1 MSLRTRSLLQVWTL
15 ILCLLAAG
23 GAFGQAA
30 GKVLLAVGDVAAL
43 RGTERVRL
51 TAGAAV
57 NVGDT
62 VVTGAQ
68 SHAQLRFADDALVAL
83 KPDSEFRIERYNF
96 TGASDSGEVAVFRLV
111 KGGFRT
117 LTGQIGK
124 LNRDQYQ
131 LLTTQ
136 ATIGIRGTHY
146 QIQICSAGQCI
157 NGGAPAG
164 SGMYGGVYEGRVI
177 VSNSLGADEYGA
189 EEFFYVPDG
198 EAPQRWLAP
207 PDFLSNRLDGRRLTA
222 ALGPTQLRFAKVP
235 RIEIPLALGA
245 PSLTIPLV
253 LSAPSLTAPLA
264 LGVLPFTFSATEDLA
279 TPGLVSTGKNVVVG
293 SDRYSLELDSTMNSK
308 LQLGIGGGGQM
319 ASFNNG
325 NLVAGVGT
333 ASIVDVGGDGAPSG
347 IPSGS
352 GLNWGRWQ
360 GPGST
365 IAQTLGSQVVHNDG
379 GNLHYIYGNVA
390 ASLPTS
396 GQVSYAAIGGTRP
409 TDSGTGAVG
418 SLISGGTIN
427 VNFTTAQL
435 ALTGLAVGFGS
446 ATYTMAG
453 STSILNGQ
461 FSTAPVGAS
470 AGCTGGGC
478 QSLIA
483 GNFAGFFAGPG
494 AAGIGLDYYFN
505 IRSGS
510 VIEGVAGYRKCAT
523 PGKC

>member
-1 MSLRTRSLLQVWTL
+1 MSLRARSFLQAWTL
-15 ILCLLAAG
+15 VLSVLAAG
-23 GAFGQAA
+23 VAFGQTA

-68 SHAQLRFADDALVAL
+68 SHAQIRFADDALVAL

-96 TGASDSGEVAVFRLV
+96 TGASDGGEVAVFRLL

-117 LTGQIGK
+117 LTGQIGR

-146 QIQICSAGQCI
+146 QAQICASGQCT
-157 NGGAPAG
+157 NQGAPAR

-177 VSNSLGADEYGA
+177 VSNPLGA
-189 EEFFYVPDG
+189 EEYGPEEFFFVPDG
-198 EAPQRWLAP
+198 EAPQRWLGQ
-207 PDFLSNRLDGRRLTA
+207 PDFLSDQLDGRRPTA
-222 ALGPTQLRFAKVP
+222 TLAPAQLRFASVP
-235 RIEIPLALGA
+235 AFEIPLGLGA
-245 PSLTIPLV
+245 PSFTNFGAAG
-253 LSAPSLTAPLA
+253 APSFTNFGTA
-264 LGVLPFTFSATEDLA
+264 GVPSFTFSGTEDLT
-279 TPGLVSTGKNVVVG
+279 TPILVSAGKTVIVG
-293 SDRYSLELDSTMNSK
+293 SDRYTLELDSTTNPN
-308 LQLGIGGGGQM
+308 LQIGIGGGGQM
-319 ASFNNG
+319 TSFNNG
-325 NLVAGVGT
+325 RLVAGVGT
-333 ASIVDVGGDGAPSG
+333 ASIVDVGSEGGASG
-347 IPSGS
+347 LALGS

-365 IAQTLGSQVVHNDG
+365 IAQTLGNQVVHNDG
-379 GNLHYIYGNVA
+379 GNLHYIYGNIA
-390 ASLPTS
+390 ASMPTS
-396 GQVSYAAIGGTRP
+396 GQVSYAPISGTRP
-409 TDSGTGAVG
+409 TDSGTGAIG
-418 SLISGGTIN
+418 TLISGGTIN

-435 ALTGLAVGFGS
+435 ALTGLAVGFGN

-470 AGCTGGGC
+470 VGCTGGGC
-478 QSLIA
+478 QPLIA
-483 GNFAGFFAGPG
+483 GNFAGFLAGPG

-505 IRSGS
+505 TRNGS
-510 VIEGVAGYRKCAT
+510 VLEGVAAYRKCAS
-523 PGKC
+523 PGRC

>member
-1 MSLRTRSLLQVWTL
+1 MSFRTRSLLQLWTFMV
-15 ILCLLAAG
+15 CLLLTNAAF
-23 GAFGQAA
+23 AQAA

-43 RGTERVRL
+43 RGSARVAL

-96 TGASDSGEVAVFRLV
+96 TGASDGGEVAVFRLV

-146 QIQICSAGQCI
+146 QVQICSSGQCT
-157 NGGAPAG
+157 NGGEPAR
-164 SGMYGGVYEGRVI
+164 SGMYGGVYEGRVA
-177 VSNSLGADEYGA
+177 VSNALGADEYGA

-207 PDFLSNRLDGRRLTA
+207 PDFLSNQLDGHRLTA
-222 ALGPTQLRFAKVP
+222 ALGPAPLRFAKVP
-235 RIEIPLALGA
+235 GSEIPLALGA
-245 PSLTIPLV
+245 PSLTIPLA
-253 LSAPSLTAPLA
+253 LSMPSLTAPLA
-264 LGVLPFTFSATEDLA
+264 LGVPPFTFSATEDLA

-319 ASFNNG
+319 VSFNNG

-333 ASIVDVGGDGAPSG
+333 ASIVDVGGVGASSG

-365 IAQTLGSQVVHNDG
+365 ITQTLGGQVVHNDG

-396 GQVSYAAIGGTRP
+396 GQVSYAAIGGTR
-409 TDSGTGAVG
+409 
-418 SLISGGTIN
+418 
-427 VNFTTAQL
+427 
-435 ALTGLAVGFGS
+435 
-446 ATYTMAG
+446 
-453 STSILNGQ
+453 
-461 FSTAPVGAS
+461 
-470 AGCTGGGC
+470 
-478 QSLIA
+478 
-483 GNFAGFFAGPG
+483 
-494 AAGIGLDYYFN
+494 
-505 IRSGS
+505 
-510 VIEGVAGYRKCAT
+510 
-523 PGKC
+523 

>member
-1 MSLRTRSLLQVWTL
+1 MSSRMRSFLQIWTL
-15 ILCLLAAG
+15 VLSVLAAG
-23 GAFGQAA
+23 VAYGQAA

-96 TGASDSGEVAVFRLV
+96 TGAADSGEVAVFRLV

-117 LTGQIGK
+117 LTGKIGR

-146 QIQICSAGQCI
+146 QAQICASGQCT
-157 NGGAPAG
+157 NQGAPARP
-164 SGMYGGVYEGRVI
+164 GMYGGVYEGRVI
-177 VSNSLGADEYGA
+177 VSNPLGADEYGA
-189 EEFFYVPDG
+189 EEFFFVPDG
-198 EAPQRWLAP
+198 EAPQRWLAQ
-207 PDFLSNRLDGRRLTA
+207 PDFLSDQLDGRRPTA
-222 ALGPTQLRFAKVP
+222 TLRPASVRFAKVP
-235 RIEIPLALGA
+235 DIDIPPGLGA
-245 PSLTIPLV
+245 PSFTGFGTQG
-253 LSAPSLTAPLA
+253 APSF
-264 LGVLPFTFSATEDLA
+264 VFSATEDLA
-279 TPGLVSTGKNVVVG
+279 TPGLVNTEKTVVVG
-293 SDRYSLELDSTMNSK
+293 SDRYTLELDSTTNAK

-319 ASFNNG
+319 TSFNNG
-325 NLVAGVGT
+325 RLVADVGT
-333 ASIVDVGGDGAPSG
+333 ASVVDVGSEGAASG

-365 IAQTLGSQVVHNDG
+365 IAQTLGNQVVHNDG
-379 GNLHYIYGNVA
+379 GNLHYVYGNIA
-390 ASLPTS
+390 TSMPAS
-396 GQVSYAAIGGTRP
+396 GQVSYAPIGGTRP
-409 TDSGTGAVG
+409 TDSATGAVG
-418 SLISGGTIN
+418 TLISGGSIN

-435 ALTGLAVGFGS
+435 ALTGLAVGFGN

-470 AGCTGGGC
+470 VGCTGGGC

-483 GNFAGFFAGPG
+483 GNFAGFLAGPG

-505 IRSGS
+505 TRNGS
-510 VIEGVAGYRKCAT
+510 VIEGVAAYRKCAS
-523 PGKC
+523 PGRC

>member
-1 MSLRTRSLLQVWTL
+1 MSLRTRSFLQVWTL
-15 ILCLLAAG
+15 VACLLAAG
-23 GAFGQAA
+23 VVFGQAA

-43 RGTERVRL
+43 RGTERVPL

-146 QIQICSAGQCI
+146 QVQICAAGQCT
-157 NGGAPAG
+157 NEGAPAR

-198 EAPQRWLAP
+198 EAPQRWLAQ
-207 PDFLSNRLDGRRLTA
+207 PDFLSDQLDGRRLTA
-222 ALGPTQLRFAKVP
+222 TSVPRQLRFAKVP
-235 RIEIPLALGA
+235 DIEIPLALGA
-245 PSLTIPLV
+245 PS
-253 LSAPSLTAPLA
+253 
-264 LGVLPFTFSATEDLA
+264 FTFSATEDLA
-279 TPGLVSTGKNVVVG
+279 TPELGSTGKTVVVG
-293 SDRYSLELDSTMNSK
+293 SDRYTLELDSTTNPN
-308 LQLGIGGGGQM
+308 LQLGIGGGQM
-319 ASFNNG
+319 TSFNNG
-325 NLVAGVGT
+325 RLVAGVGT
-333 ASIVDVGGDGAPSG
+333 ASIVDVGSDGAASG

-365 IAQTLGSQVVHNDG
+365 IAQTLGNQVVHNDG
-379 GNLHYIYGNVA
+379 GNLHYIYGNIA
-390 ASLPTS
+390 TSMPTS
-396 GQVSYAAIGGTRP
+396 GQVSYAPIGGTRP

-418 SLISGGTIN
+418 TLISGGTIN

-435 ALTGLAVGFGS
+435 ALTGLAVGFGN

-461 FSTAPVGAS
+461 FSTPPVGANV
-470 AGCTGGGC
+470 GCTGGGC

-505 IRSGS
+505 TRSGS
-510 VIEGVAGYRKCAT
+510 VIEGVTGYRKCAS

>member
-1 MSLRTRSLLQVWTL
+1 MTSRKRSLLQLWTL
-15 ILCLLAAG
+15 VICLFVAGAALA
-23 GAFGQAA
+23 QAA

-43 RGTERVRL
+43 RGAERVRL

-57 NVGDT
+57 DVGDT

-68 SHAQLRFADDALVAL
+68 SHAQLRFSDDALVAL

-96 TGASDSGEVAVFRLV
+96 SGTAAGGEVAVFRLV

-146 QIQICSAGQCI
+146 QVQICAAGQCT
-157 NGGAPAG
+157 NKDEPARA
-164 SGMYGGVYEGRVI
+164 GMYGGVYEGRVA
-177 VSNSLGADEYGA
+177 VSNALGADEYGA
-189 EEFFYVPDG
+189 EEFFFVPDG

-207 PDFLSNRLDGRRLTA
+207 PDFLSNRLDGRRLASTQA
-222 ALGPTQLRFAKVP
+222 APQLRFAKVP
-235 RIEIPLALGA
+235 DIELPLPLAA
-245 PSLTIPLV
+245 
-253 LSAPSLTAPLA
+253 
-264 LGVLPFTFSATEDLA
+264 LPFTYSVSEDLS
-279 TPGLVSTGKNVVVG
+279 TPTLASIGTAIAVG
-293 SDRYSLELDSTMNSK
+293 SDRYTIELDSTTNPN
-308 LQLGIGGGGQM
+308 LRLGIGSGGLT
-319 ASFNNG
+319 SFSNG
-325 NLVAGVGT
+325 HLTAGVGT
-333 ASIVDVGGDGAPSG
+333 ATIVDVGGDTASSG
-347 IPSGS
+347 IAFGS

-360 GPGST
+360 GAGST
-365 IAQTLGSQVVHNDG
+365 IAQTLGTQVVHNDG

-390 ASLPTS
+390 SSIPTS

-418 SLISGGTIN
+418 TLVSGGTVN

-435 ALTGLAVGFGS
+435 ALAGLAVGFSG
-446 ATYTMAG
+446 ATYSMSG

-461 FSTAPVGAS
+461 FSTAPVGATF
-470 AGCTGGGC
+470 GCTGSAC

-505 IRSGS
+505 TRGGS
-510 VIEGVAGYRKCAT
+510 VIEGVVGYRKCAS
-523 PGKC
+523 GKC

>member
-1 MSLRTRSLLQVWTL
+1 MSLRMRSLLQVWTFA
-15 ILCLLAAG
+15 LCLLAAG
-23 GAFGQAA
+23 AALGQVA

-43 RGTERVRL
+43 RGADRVRL
-51 TAGAAV
+51 IAGAAV
-57 NVGDT
+57 SVGDT

-83 KPDSEFRIERYNF
+83 KPDSEFRIERFNF
-96 TGASDSGEVAVFRLV
+96 TGAADGSEIAVFRLV

-146 QIQICSAGQCI
+146 QVQICAPGLCM
-157 NGGAPAG
+157 NGGAPAR
-164 SGMYGGVYEGRVI
+164 SGMYGGVYEGRVA
-177 VSNSLGADEYGA
+177 VSNPLGADEYGA

-207 PDFLSNRLDGRRLTA
+207 PDFLSDQLDGRRLAATTA
-222 ALGPTQLRFAKVP
+222 PAQLRFVKVP
-235 RIEIPLALGA
+235 EIEIPPALGA
-245 PSLTIPLV
+245 
-253 LSAPSLTAPLA
+253 LS
-264 LGVLPFTFSATEDLA
+264 FTFSATEDLA
-279 TPGLVSTGKNVVVG
+279 TQNLVSTGRSVIVG
-293 SDRYSLELDSTMNSK
+293 SDRYTLELDSTANAS
-308 LQLGIGGGGQM
+308 LQLGIGSGGQM
-319 ASFNNG
+319 TSFNNG
-325 NLVAGVGT
+325 QLVASVGT
-333 ASIVDVGGDGAPSG
+333 ASIVDTGSDGASSTG
-347 IPSGS
+347 IPTGS

-360 GPGST
+360 GSGST
-365 IAQTLGSQVVHNDG
+365 ISQTLGGEVVHNDG

-390 ASLPTS
+390 TSLPTS
-396 GQVSYAAIGGTRP
+396 GQVSYAPIGGTQP

-418 SLISGGTIN
+418 TLISGGTIN

-435 ALTGLAVGFGS
+435 ALTGLAIGFAN

-478 QSLIA
+478 QPLVA

-494 AAGIGLDYYFN
+494 GAGIGLDYYFN
-505 IRSGS
+505 TNRGG
-510 VIEGVAGYRKCAT
+510 VIEGVAGYRKCAA
-523 PGKC
+523 GAKC

>member
-1 MSLRTRSLLQVWTL
+1 MSSRVRSFLQVWTL
-15 ILCLLAAG
+15 VLSVLAAG
-23 GAFGQAA
+23 AAFGQAA

-83 KPDSEFRIERYNF
+83 KPGSEFRIERYNF
-96 TGASDSGEVAVFRLV
+96 AGAAAGGEVAVFRLV

-117 LTGQIGK
+117 LTGQIGR

-146 QIQICSAGQCI
+146 QAQICASGQCT
-157 NGGAPAG
+157 NQGAPAR

-177 VSNSLGADEYGA
+177 VSNPLGAEEYGA
-189 EEFFYVPDG
+189 EEFFFVPDG
-198 EAPQRWLAP
+198 EAPQRWLAQ
-207 PDFLSNRLDGRRLTA
+207 PDFLSDQLEPRRPTATLTPA
-222 ALGPTQLRFAKVP
+222 QLRFAKVP
-235 RIEIPLALGA
+235 DIDIPPGLGA
-245 PSLTIPLV
+245 PSFTGLGTR
-253 LSAPSLTAPLA
+253 SAPSF
-264 LGVLPFTFSATEDLA
+264 VFSATEDLA
-279 TPGLVSTGKNVVVG
+279 TPGLVNTEKTVVVG
-293 SDRYSLELDSTMNSK
+293 SDRYTLELDSTTNAK
-308 LQLGIGGGGQM
+308 LQLGIGGNGQM
-319 ASFNNG
+319 TSFNNG
-325 NLVAGVGT
+325 RLVAAVGT
-333 ASIVDVGGDGAPSG
+333 ASVVDVGSEGAASG

-365 IAQTLGSQVVHNDG
+365 IAQTLGNQVVHNDG
-379 GNLHYIYGNVA
+379 GNLHYVYGDIA
-390 ASLPTS
+390 TAMPTT
-396 GQVSYAAIGGTRP
+396 GQVSYAPIGGTRP
-409 TDSGTGAVG
+409 TDSGTGTVG
-418 SLISGGTIN
+418 ALISGGTIN

-435 ALTGLAVGFGS
+435 ALTGLAVGFGN

-453 STSILNGQ
+453 STSILNGW

-470 AGCTGGGC
+470 VGCTGGGC

-483 GNFAGFFAGPG
+483 GNFAGFLAGPG

-505 IRSGS
+505 TRSGS
-510 VIEGVAGYRKCAT
+510 VIEGVAAYRKCAS
-523 PGKC
+523 PGRC